1 MMATDVLLILVAA
14 MATALIILRRAELK
28 EVGAL
33 SGMICVLSGLWGIA
47 GIYIADF
54 YIMTVMPVFY
64 GTDTAMQV
72 MADLHMYYSW
82 FVFAASALLVLAG
95 LVQMVFRL
103 SRQARISRS
112 RNNELRENESILD
125 SIFQNLPVGLLIKDK
140 NHIVERPNRTYV
152 AWYGNDVE
160 KMLGHTSD
168 YVENFQPKEDAGVM
182 NAQEDEVLETGRI
195 LQRQVVRTFADGKQH
210 TVHITKFPI
219 YDREGRIIKVGSI
232 SVDLSE
238 QVQAEEAARSAL
250 EEAEKANRA
259 KSKFIATMSHEFRTP
274 LNAILGFSEML
285 RREYFGPLGSDTY
298 KGYADDIHDSG
309 VHLLGLVNDILD
321 IATIE
326 AGKRVINKEVIRLV
340 DVVDDCIRHVAQ
352 SADEGKLHLVLNLP
366 DALPTLLA
374 DRKTVTQILINLL
387 SNAIKFTE
395 PGGTITISAEAD
407 ATSLTLSVADAGKGI
422 AEDVLPNITE
432 PFSKSQSNPHVS
444 EAGTGLGLSIVKS
457 LVEMHGGKLRI
468 ESAIDAGTTI
478 WITLPR

>member
-1 MMATDVLLILVAA
+1 MVATDVLLVIIAIT
-14 MATALIILRRAELK
+14 ATVMVILRRADLK

-33 SGMICVLSGLWGIA
+33 GGMNLVLSGLWGFS
-47 GIYIADF
+47 IADF
-54 YIMTVMPVFY
+54 YTMTVMPEGSGMDV
-64 GTDTAMQV
+64 AMQA
-72 MADLHMYYSW
+72 MTHQHMHYSW
-82 FVFAASALLVLAG
+82 YIYSASVFLVFAG
-95 LVQMVFRL
+95 LVRMIFRL

-112 RNNELRENESILD
+112 RNNELRESESILD

-140 NHIVERPNRTYV
+140 NHIVERPNRTYI

-168 YVENFQPKEDAGVM
+168 YVENFQPKDDAGVM
-182 NAQEDEVLETGRI
+182 NAQEDEVLTTGRI
-195 LQRQVVRTFADGKQH
+195 LQRQVVRTFTDGKPH
-210 TVHITKFPI
+210 TLHITKFPI
-219 YDREGRIIKVGSI
+219 YGRDGKIIKVGSI

-238 QVQAEEAARSAL
+238 QVKAQEAARSAL

-285 RREYFGPLGSDTY
+285 RREYFGPLGSETY
-298 KGYADDIHDSG
+298 KGYAGDIHDSG
-309 VHLLGLVNDILD
+309 EHLLGLVNDILD

-326 AGKRVINKEVIRLV
+326 AGKRAIYKEDIRLV
-340 DVVDDCIRHVAQ
+340 DVVDDCIRHVGQ
-352 SADEGKLHLVLNLP
+352 SADDRKLHLVLSLP
-366 DALPTLLA
+366 SALPTLHA

-395 PGGTITISAEAD
+395 PGGRIVLSAEAD
-407 ATSLTLSVADAGKGI
+407 ETLMTLSVADTGKGI
-422 AEDVLPNITE
+422 PEDALPNITE

-468 ESAIDAGTTI
+468 ESVINVGTTI
-478 WITLPR
+478 WVTLPR

>member
-1 MMATDVLLILVAA
+1 MNL
-14 MATALIILRRAELK
+14 
-28 EVGAL
+28 
-33 SGMICVLSGLWGIA
+33 VLSGLWGFSVF
-47 GIYIADF
+47 YIADF
-54 YIMTVMPVFY
+54 YTMTVMP
-64 GTDTAMQV
+64 GISGMDAAMQA
-72 MADLHMYYSW
+72 MKHLHMHYSW
-82 FVFAASALLVLAG
+82 YIYSASVFLVFAG
-95 LVQMVFRL
+95 LVRMIFRL
-103 SRQARISRS
+103 SRQARISRC
-112 RNNELRENESILD
+112 RNNELRESESILD

-140 NHIVERPNRTYV
+140 NHIVERPNRTYI

-168 YVENFQPKEDAGVM
+168 HVENFQPKDDAGIM
-182 NAQEDEVLETGRI
+182 NEQEDEVLTTGHI
-195 LQRQVVRTFADGKQH
+195 LQRQVVRTFTDGKPH

-219 YDREGRIIKVGSI
+219 YGRDGMIIKVGSI

-238 QVQAEEAARSAL
+238 QVMAQEAARSAL

-285 RREYFGPLGSDTY
+285 RREYFGPIGFETY

-309 VHLLGLVNDILD
+309 EHLLGLVNDILD

-326 AGKRVINKEVIRLV
+326 AGKRAIYKEDIRLV
-340 DVVDDCIRHVAQ
+340 DVVDDCIRHVGQ
-352 SADEGKLHLVLNLP
+352 SADDRKLDLVLSLP
-366 DALPTLLA
+366 TGLPTLHA

-395 PGGTITISAEAD
+395 PGGRIVLSAEAD
-407 ATSLTLSVADAGKGI
+407 ETSMTLSVADTGKGI
-422 AEDVLPNITE
+422 PEDVLPNITE

-457 LVEMHGGKLRI
+457 LLEMHGGKLRI
-468 ESAIDAGTTI
+468 ESIINVGTTI
-478 WITLPR
+478 WVTLPR